1 MVGCG
6 WGASEKLGCERGAR
20 TAVFEALL
28 RHSARSRRGTP
39 SKTAQAVVRFAA
51 TQASRYC
58 TDPKAARR
66 PVCDFVRRVVVPAG
80 DLAIASVPSTPTY
93 RRSGEHAI
101 DGRPTEEAAGPAW
114 RTGPRRGH
122 ADRAWR
128 PARPRGS
135 ARRRSRQLRDLRLL
149 GGLGLRRG
157 GRVRC
162 GVDRV
167 QQAVRGAVARRVPGR
182 RRPRQRARPVGYRPE
197 SPLRCGAS
205 GHRRAGC
212 PACRLSAQ
220 DHPQPD
226 RTSRRLQMT
235 APPIALRA
243 DLNNEDDEGYNWSLL
258 RHADEPSAIVEGA
271 VLVAGTAR
279 FWSWVRIRRVDDDGQ
294 VHFERISAEEAARAL
309 SRAS

>member
-6 WGASEKLGCERGAR
+6 WGASAKVGCEWGAR
-20 TAVFEALL
+20 TAASEARF
-28 RHSARSRRGTP
+28 RHSPRSRRPAP

-135 ARRRSRQLRDLRLL
+135 ARRRSRQLRDHGYWGVSVFAEV
-149 GGLGLRRG
+149 GGFDVAWIASNKLSGARWLVVFRAGDVLASGLDLWDTG
-157 GRVRC
+157 QSPHYDV
-162 GVDRV
+162 VHQDIDEL
-167 QQAVRGAVARRVPGR
+167 VAR
-182 RRPRQRARPVGYRPE
+182 
-197 SPLRCGAS
+197 
-205 GHRRAGC
+205 
-212 PACRLSAQ
+212 
-220 DHPQPD
+220 
-226 RTSRRLQMT
+226 
-235 APPIALRA
+235 
-243 DLNNEDDEGYNWSLL
+243 
-258 RHADEPSAIVEGA
+258 
-271 VLVAGTAR
+271 LVACPH
-279 FWSWVRIRRVDDDGQ
+279 RIIRNPTEPPGG
-294 VHFERISAEEAARAL
+294 
-309 SRAS
+309 SR